1 VSHALGAAAAIEV
14 RGLTKTFGGLVAV
27 DGVSLRV
34 RHRERHALI
43 GPNGAGKTTIFN
55 CMAGSLR
62 PSAGQVL
69 LFGED
74 ITNRP
79 EPERSRRGL
88 ARTYQITNLFPR
100 LTALENTILAVQG
113 PTHRQ
118 WVVHRPVEAFGQDVQ
133 RAYAALERVGLGHR
147 QDDPVSQLS
156 YGERRQL
163 EFALAL
169 AAAPRLLLLDEPTA
183 GLSPPERERVVR
195 TIAQVPREV
204 SVLLIEHNMD
214 VVLELADRITV
225 LHYGRVVVEG
235 APAEIRADAEARK
248 VYLGAS

>member
-1 VSHALGAAAAIEV
+1 VDHVAPEASAIEV
-14 RGLTKTFGGLVAV
+14 RELTKAFGGVLAV
-27 DGVSLRV
+27 DRVSFRV
-34 RHRERHALI
+34 RLRERHALI

-55 CMAGSLR
+55 CIAGSVR
-62 PSAGQVL
+62 PSAGQML

-100 LTALENTILAVQG
+100 LTTLENTVLAVHG

-118 WVVHRPVEAFGQDVQ
+118 WVLHRPVEAFGEDVE
-133 RAYAALERVGLGHR
+133 RACAALERVGLGHR
-147 QDDPVSQLS
+147 RDDPVSQLS

-169 AAAPRLLLLDEPTA
+169 AAAPRVLLLDEPTA
-183 GLSPPERERVVR
+183 GLSPLEREQVVR
-195 TIAQVPREV
+195 TIAQVPRDV
-204 SVLLIEHNMD
+204 SILLIEHNMD

-235 APAEIRADAEARK
+235 LPAEVRADAEARK
-248 VYLGAS
+248 VYLGV